1 MREIRR
7 KVAEGE
13 AAPLYKGKNITFR
26 LFIGTI
32 RKSRE
37 LRFNDL
43 Q

>member
-13 AAPLYKGKNITFR
+13 AASLYKGKNITFR

-37 LRFNDL
+37 SRFNDL